1 MVEQDTTTNTSG
13 EEGVAAAA
21 FCVQHGRQRGSWQ
34 STSALPASKGRL
46 GLHFNPST
54 SPQSSW
60 RTIIPNTCKAP
71 RISEKRGR
79 PHGCAAVRWLELT
92 ERAGRVARPRY
103 LLEPSAGGRGVA
115 ETIGGNMA
123 SSSCTAN
130 RRPGWPHCGTEV
142 SSTSCPCDLCCPACP
157 LADVSDACHRPR
169 VQEMVSEAS

>member
-1 MVEQDTTTNTSG
+1 M
-13 EEGVAAAA
+13 
-21 FCVQHGRQRGSWQ
+21 
-34 STSALPASKGRL
+34 
-46 GLHFNPST
+46 
-54 SPQSSW
+54 
-60 RTIIPNTCKAP
+60 
-71 RISEKRGR
+71 KRGR

-103 LLEPSAGGRGVA
+103 LLEPAAGGRGVA

-169 VQEMVSEAS
+169 VQDMVSEASCHLFFIRRASIGWSCFRSKGSPMSAIRARGELRMSGMGACEICEGPCSFVHAVRVLASGRSRKCH

>member
-1 MVEQDTTTNTSG
+1 MLAGAGLVLGTD
-13 EEGVAAAA
+13 
-21 FCVQHGRQRGSWQ
+21 
-34 STSALPASKGRL
+34 L
-46 GLHFNPST
+46 GLPFLYYPDPLFVTTQTVNMLLTLLVVLST
-54 SPQSSW
+54 W
-60 RTIIPNTCKAP
+60 WTIIPNTCKVS
-71 RISEKRGR
+71 RNSVKRGR

-103 LLEPSAGGRGVA
+103 LLEPAAGGRGVA

-169 VQEMVSEAS
+169 VQEMMSEASWHLFS